1 MITFLIL
8 LMLYHN
14 IYYLRFLIIT
24 EYIVITI
31 LLFLIYLIFSVC
43 EFVNYKH
50 SQFKEKKLKKIY
62 TTRILGSILPFLK

>member
-31 LLFLIYLIFSVC
+31 FNLLFLIYLIFSVC

-50 SQFKEKKLKKIY
+50 SQFKEKK
-62 TTRILGSILPFLK
+62 F